1 MAQGILSLR
10 VGALQD
16 MKAHLKDFTGVS
28 GKYSMRLILGDTST
42 TNSMNWHFADAEISV
57 PSAEPSAQLPKSQ
70 RVSYDKLPEIKHKF
84 REPEPRPLPVIS
96 DTFALLCA
104 LPLVLLFGLV
114 KSH

>member
-1 MAQGILSLR
+1 
-10 VGALQD
+10 

-28 GKYSMRLILGDTST
+28 GKYSMILILGDTSA
-42 TNSMNWHFADAEISV
+42 TNSMNWNFADAEISV
-57 PSAEPSAQLPKSQ
+57 PSGESSTQLPKSQ
-70 RVSYDKLPEIKHKF
+70 RVSYEKLPKIKHKF

-114 KSH
+114 ECY